1 MKNKEQIEEAMYK
14 IIKMK
19 EELKGLY
26 STLETVLICNDYKY
40 QPSLGIYDTDENVD
54 KKMNEIL
61 DKV

>member
-1 MKNKEQIEEAMYK
+1 MKNKEQIVQALNK

-40 QPSLGIYDTDENVD
+40 QPSLGTYDTDENVD

-61 DKV
+61 DTV